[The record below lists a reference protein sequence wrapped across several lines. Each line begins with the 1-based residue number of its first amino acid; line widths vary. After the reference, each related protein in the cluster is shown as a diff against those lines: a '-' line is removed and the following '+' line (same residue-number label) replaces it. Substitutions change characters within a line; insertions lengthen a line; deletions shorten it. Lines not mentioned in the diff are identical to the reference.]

1 MALLFVVT
9 LVLVRLAYV
18 FCVER
23 ASLSAFTCIHLLRIG
38 HGGTK
43 VSSLSGMEE
52 TFLYSSRS
60 ARLDVP
66 PAGGTSR
73 AEYKLSRPRSKIA

>member
-23 ASLSAFTCIHLLRIG
+23 ASLSAFTCIHLFRIG
-38 HGGTK
+38 HGGDESVIIIRHGGDVSIQFK
-43 VSSLSGMEE
+43 VCE
-52 TFLYSSRS
+52 
-60 ARLDVP
+60 A
-66 PAGGTSR
+66 
-73 AEYKLSRPRSKIA
+73 